1 MIRISSALAAAR
13 RFSPGLPVLGLA
25 LAAGLSW
32 TPAAAANDLTG
43 WRASCQFKS
52 IPQSGGEGLRYDA
65 CQRMLGCQRLA
76 DAAGRTIFEAGCFGV
91 SPEAPALPA
100 ASRPTR

>member
-32 TPAAAANDLTG
+32 APPAAANDMTG
-43 WRASCQFKS
+43 WQASCQFKS

-91 SPEAPALPA
+91 APDAPALPA
-100 ASRPTR
+100 AARPIR